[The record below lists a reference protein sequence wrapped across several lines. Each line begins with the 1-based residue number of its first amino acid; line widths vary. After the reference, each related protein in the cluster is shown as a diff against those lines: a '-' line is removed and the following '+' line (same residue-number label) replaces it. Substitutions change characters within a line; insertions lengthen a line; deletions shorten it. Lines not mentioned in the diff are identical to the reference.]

1 VRDESVVTFELSRP
15 VWGYRFRW
23 EGTALILDIRRP
35 PVINRLAPLRGR
47 VIAID
52 PGHPPQGATGPTG
65 LREAEANLSVGL
77 ALQRLLT
84 AAGARVI
91 MTRTTDTAMGL
102 YERTN
107 LAERGDAEVL
117 VSIHNNAFPDGVN
130 PWENNGTSTYYYQP
144 RSERL
149 ARRVQ
154 ESLVREM
161 GLRNL
166 GFGRG
171 DLALVRPTWMPA
183 VLTEGAFLMIP
194 EQENALRTPAF
205 QDRYARGVMRGIEA
219 WLRELATAR

>member
-1 VRDESVVTFELSRP
+1 
-15 VWGYRFRW
+15 
-23 EGTALILDIRRP
+23 
-35 PVINRLAPLRGR
+35 
-47 VIAID
+47 
-52 PGHPPQGATGPTG
+52 
-65 LREAEANLSVGL
+65 
-77 ALQRLLT
+77 
-84 AAGARVI
+84 
-91 MTRTTDTAMGL
+91 MTRTTDTASGL
-102 YERTN
+102 YDRTN
-107 LAERGDAEVL
+107 IAERGDAEVL

-154 ESLVREM
+154 EGLVRET

-205 QDRYARGVMRGIEA
+205 QERYARAVMRGIEV
-219 WLRELATAR
+219 WLRELAGR